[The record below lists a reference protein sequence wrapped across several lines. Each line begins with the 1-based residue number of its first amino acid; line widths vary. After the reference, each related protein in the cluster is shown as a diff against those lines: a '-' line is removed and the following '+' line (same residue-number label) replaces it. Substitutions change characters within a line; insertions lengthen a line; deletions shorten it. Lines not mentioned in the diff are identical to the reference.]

1 MKQRIRYVKKENKLI
16 SKNEV
21 ISKHGSK
28 YMVYIDLET
37 MTYIIRN
44 NLSFRK
50 YEGGENINNLNV
62 LKRNIKAHLKHLG
75 VEFKKE
81 SRRRCFGLCSKGW
94 NMDKELEKRKEIK
107 KEKTNES
114 L

>member
-21 ISKHGSK
+21 ISKQGSK

-44 NLSFRK
+44 MISARK
-50 YEGGENINNLNV
+50 YEGGQNITNMNV
-62 LKRNIKAHLKHLG
+62 LKRTIKAHLEHLG
-75 VEFKKE
+75 CVFDKE
-81 SRRRCFGLCSKGW
+81 KRKRIWGVCPKGW
-94 NMDKELEKRKEIK
+94 NMDKELQKRKEQ
-107 KEKTNES
+107 ES
-114 L
+114 N